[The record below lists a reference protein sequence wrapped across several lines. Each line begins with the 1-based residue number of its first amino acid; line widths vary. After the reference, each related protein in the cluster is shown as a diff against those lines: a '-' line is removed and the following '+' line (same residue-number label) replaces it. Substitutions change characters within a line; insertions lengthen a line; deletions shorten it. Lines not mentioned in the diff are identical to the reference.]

1 MAKNKGKYG
10 EGEERTKYRAQP
22 VFPHHNGT
30 VSSRLF
36 WLAVKAVG
44 IALSFGNS
52 LVVTGA
58 ARLATQL
65 PGGPVFLGPCNL
77 RML

>member
-1 MAKNKGKYG
+1 MEKV
-10 EGEERTKYRAQP
+10 R
-22 VFPHHNGT
+22 
-30 VSSRLF
+30 SRLNIVRSQSF
-36 WLAVKAVG
+36 PIIMALSLLVYLPEILSICLAVKAVG

-52 LVVTGA
+52 LVLTGA